1 MDVGRS
7 GHGVVCSGRRRR
19 WPGGG
24 GGSGWRRPRGQ
35 GAGDVAAQGPVHL
48 GCHGVFASLD
58 MFTLMASLSG
68 LWPPACPV
76 TAGASRRRRGRRR
89 TLATLPALEKS
100 RTVKNMGV
108 QGHILYS

>member
-48 GCHGVFASLD
+48 GCHGGNPYPSSTLLQSHDTLLPPVRLNPHIIHPNLSCSLND
-58 MFTLMASLSG
+58 VL
-68 LWPPACPV
+68 
-76 TAGASRRRRGRRR
+76 
-89 TLATLPALEKS
+89 
-100 RTVKNMGV
+100 
-108 QGHILYS
+108 